1 MNANEPGYY
10 LVFFKDGQPIVNN
23 VTQDTIH
30 FLVES
35 NKNFINWFYSDVP
48 FYAYG
53 SSLQTLKLLPT
64 RERSFKGVF

>member
-10 LVFFKDGQPIVNN
+10 LVFFKDDKPIVNN

-30 FLVES
+30 FLAEN

-48 FYAYG
+48 FYVYG
-53 SSLQTLKLLPT
+53 SSLETLKVLPT
-64 RERSFKGVF
+64 KERSWKGVF